1 VVHTFHGHVL
11 SGYFD
16 PRRER
21 AFRLIERALAHVS
34 DRLIAVSDQV
44 RDDLVRLHI
53 AAPNKIVVVHYGFDL
68 DARVGADADLRSE
81 KRLAAGATDGDFV
94 VGWAGRL
101 SEIKRPLDL
110 IRTIARLP
118 GSRLVI
124 AGDGELRPAVEE
136 LAVELGVSERVRIL
150 GYVDDMGAWYRAFD
164 AFLLTS
170 ANEGAPVVA
179 IEALAAGVPV
189 VATDAGGTRNVV
201 DHDETGL
208 LAPIGAVGELAEHL
222 ARLQEDHELRAQ
234 FGAAGA
240 ARMRARFSTA
250 RMVDEIDAVYAEIL
264 SG

>member
-1 VVHTFHGHVL
+1 VHTFHGHVL

-21 AFRLIERALAHVS
+21 AFRLIERTLAHVS

-53 AAPNKIVVVHYGFDL
+53 AAPSKIAVVHYGFDL
-68 DARVGADADLRSE
+68 DGRVGAASDLRTE
-81 KRLAAGATDGDFV
+81 KRLAAGATDGEFV

-110 IRTIARLP
+110 IRTLARLP

-150 GYVDDMGAWYRAFD
+150 GYVDDMGAWYGAFD

-201 DHDETGL
+201 DHGETGL
-208 LAPIGAVGELAEHL
+208 LAPVGAVGELAEHL
-222 ARLQEDHELRAQ
+222 SRLQGDDELRAR

-240 ARMRARFSTA
+240 ARMRTRFSTA
-250 RMVDEIDAVYAEIL
+250 RMVDEVDAVYAEIL
-264 SG
+264 RG